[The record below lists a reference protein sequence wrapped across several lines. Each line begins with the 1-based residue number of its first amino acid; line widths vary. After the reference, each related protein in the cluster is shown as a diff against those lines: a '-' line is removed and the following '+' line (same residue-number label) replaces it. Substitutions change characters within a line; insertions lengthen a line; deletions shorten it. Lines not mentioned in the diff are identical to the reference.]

1 MNSIMEKL
9 FHLSKRGGV
18 TDRDIAFL
26 RADKQIDENVYVKKA
41 SVGAVEE
48 DIFILFNSERN
59 KLKVQDDFWL
69 GKEKSEPEILFY
81 KNSKLVSPVNEA
93 EAKRFGVIV
102 FSKESVWVIQP
113 TTRCAGRYS
122 RE

>member
-9 FHLSKRGGV
+9 FHLSKRGSV
-18 TDRDIAFL
+18 TDEDIAFL
-26 RADKQIDENVYVKKA
+26 RADKQIDANVYIKKA
-41 SVGAVEE
+41 SVGVVEE
-48 DIFILFNSERN
+48 NIFILFNSERN

-81 KNSKLVSPVNEA
+81 KNSKLLIPANEA
-93 EAKRFGVIV
+93 EAKRVGAIV
-102 FSKESVWVIQP
+102 FAKESVWVIQP
-113 TTRCAGRYS
+113 ATRCAGKYS